1 MAGLT
6 GSEMVSRWVVRAPA
20 LAIVLVLAAGQQLP
34 AELVTVTFGAERVSV
49 YYDRRL
55 VALEGNARVHG
66 QVAEDASR
74 FVRMTAD
81 YIEGDLTTGRF
92 ELVGNVRILTP
103 EASLSGEFAVYNTE
117 TARYMLR
124 RGAVM
129 MPVTEADG
137 EPVYGYAYA
146 GDLKRRDSIIYLTD
160 ATLTTCDRA
169 HPHWAARVKRLRYNP
184 ETGHM
189 TIEDGSL
196 SLYGLDIPLVPR
208 LSFNVRGGAEETEGI
223 WPVPGY
229 SSRDGLRLGW
239 TLPCGDPVD
248 YPRGRL
254 KVKLTQRRAFRA
266 MLFAE
271 DDLGGGTAWLRASR
285 REDIGGDIDRFTT
298 IDRMPELGLEG
309 SWDGSDD
316 TWLEAILSVGR
327 FHEFD
332 RQRGLPDIDVTQSR
346 ARLQARLVGGR
357 QQRAERRGDWWW
369 LEGVGSLYGS
379 GDHYSYL
386 GAGVGAS
393 ASPTSWLTG
402 SVEARHYLTG
412 GTTPFE
418 FDDID
423 IETELNGI
431 ADVRLS
437 SLWSA
442 VLEARYDLERGLTR
456 DWEVELR
463 RRAHCLTW
471 TAGYRDVGNSFSLGL
486 EFNGIFGNDRPPRQR
501 SLEEGPPAYWKHR
514 PTQDETPP
522 SGGEA
527 REMPS
532 SSGAR

>member
-6 GSEMVSRWVVRAPA
+6 QSEMVSRWVVRVPA
-20 LAIVLVLAAGQQLP
+20 LALVLVLAAGHQLP
-34 AELVTVTFGAERVSV
+34 AELVTVTFGADRVDVDYGRS
-49 YYDRRL
+49 L
-55 VALEGNARVHG
+55 VVLEGNARVHG

-81 YIEGDLTTGRF
+81 YVEGDLATGRF
-92 ELVGNVRILTP
+92 ELLGNVRIMTP
-103 EASLSGEFAVYNTE
+103 DAALSGEFAVYNAQTS
-117 TARYMLR
+117 RYALR

-129 MPVTEADG
+129 MPVREVGG

-146 GDLKRRDSIIYLTD
+146 GDLKRRGSIIYLTD
-160 ATLTTCDRA
+160 ATLTTCDRV

-189 TIEDGSL
+189 HIERGSL
-196 SLYGLDIPLVPR
+196 SLYGLDIPLVPE

-239 TLPCGDPVD
+239 TMPFGDPVD

-266 MLFAE
+266 MLLAE
-271 DDLGGGTAWLRASR
+271 DDLDGSTAWLRASR
-285 REDIGGDIDRFTT
+285 REDVEGDIDRFTT
-298 IDRMPELGLEG
+298 IDRMPELGLDG
-309 SWDGSDD
+309 SWGASDD
-316 TWLEAILSVGR
+316 TWVEVALSAGR

-332 RQRGLPDIDVTQSR
+332 RHEGLPDIDVTESR
-346 ARLQARLVGGR
+346 ARLEARLVGGR
-357 QQRAERRGDWWW
+357 EERAERRGDWWW
-369 LEGVGSLYGS
+369 LEGAGSLYG
-379 GDHYSYL
+379 GGEDYSYI

-393 ASPTSWLTG
+393 ATPASWLTG
-402 SVEARHYLTG
+402 SIEARRYLTHG
-412 GTTPFE
+412 ATPFE

-423 IETELNGI
+423 IKTELNGL
-431 ADVRLS
+431 ADMRLS

-442 VLEARYDLERGLTR
+442 VLEARYDLDRGLMR

-471 TAGYRDVGNSFSLGL
+471 TAGYRDVGNTFSVGL
-486 EFNGIFGNDRPPRQR
+486 EFNGIFGNDQPPQQR
-501 SLEEGPPAYWKHR
+501 SLKEGPPAYWEQR
-514 PTQDETPP
+514 PTSEETPRT
-522 SGGEA
+522 GGET

-532 SSGAR
+532 SSGAN